1 MANFQLKIN
10 IFAYFVLLSTFTGSI
25 YAFLS
30 TLQNGKIY
38 SKTEH
43 RQSQPSFIDINEV
56 IDKEISV
63 NYNSGLGKERLLY
76 VDDDIIVVDKPTAC
90 STAPGFREFDSL
102 ATRIAAVFKIDR
114 VDKMIVHRLDYATS
128 GLVIFARND
137 NALTSLH
144 TQFRQRN
151 KVHKRYSAIV
161 KGNVKYFDGEIDLPL
176 GKQVECPPLC
186 KVDPFHGKVST
197 TTWSLFGRHGGNSHI
212 HLIPHTGRYVLDMDQ
227 FRLILCYD

>member
-10 IFAYFVLLSTFTGSI
+10 IFAYFALLSTFTGSI
-25 YAFLS
+25 CAFLS
-30 TLQNGKIY
+30 THQSGKVY
-38 SKTEH
+38 CKTEH

-76 VDDDIIVVDKPTAC
+76 VDDD
-90 STAPGFREFDSL
+90 
-102 ATRIAAVFKIDR
+102 IAAVFKIDR

-151 KVHKRYSAIV
+151 KVYKRYSAIV

-197 TTWSLFGRHGGNSHI
+197 TTWSLFGTHGGNSHI
-212 HLIPHTGRYVLDMDQ
+212 HLIPHTGRYVLDIDQ
-227 FRLILCYD
+227 HRLILCYG